1 MVSFFKG
8 ALLIFVESMKYIVIV
23 LAVLFSLA
31 FAATTQAQVWRT
43 RLFVVD
49 SLGNYSMLQ
58 GPPSGGTVT
67 SPASGTL
74 VTTASLSNY
83 LPLAGG
89 VLSTPSLATLL
100 MLTSTKAAPATVL
113 SMNGGRV
120 VMQSTASTPSS
131 GSTIASNVSA
141 VVVAD
146 NGVTNSPA
154 TITLPSGT
162 EGQILY
168 ITTQDP
174 DGVTITTTVNSVSVN
189 VTIADSEVGTFMYLG
204 GQWRIQH

>member
-1 MVSFFKG
+1 MVCFFKRVH
-8 ALLIFVESMKYIVIV
+8 LVFVESMKYIVIFLV
-23 LAVLFSLA
+23 VLFPLIFTS
-31 FAATTQAQVWRT
+31 TTRAQVWHT

-49 SLGNYSMLQ
+49 SLGNYTMLQ

-67 SPASGTL
+67 SPANATIL
-74 VTTASLSNY
+74 TTASFSNY

-89 VLSTPSLATLL
+89 VLSTPSHATLL
-100 MLTSTKAAPATVL
+100 SLTSTVAAPATVL
-113 SMNGGRV
+113 SMNGGRIV
-120 VMQSTASTPSS
+120 IQSTASTPSS

-141 VVVAD
+141 VVVGN

-154 TITLPSGT
+154 TITLPAGT

>member
-1 MVSFFKG
+1 
-8 ALLIFVESMKYIVIV
+8 MKYIVVV
-23 LAVLFSLA
+23 LAVLFS
-31 FAATTQAQVWRT
+31 FTATAQAQVWHT
-43 RLFVVD
+43 RLFVED
-49 SLGNYSMLQ
+49 SLGNYTMLQ
-58 GPPSGGTVT
+58 GPPSGGTAS
-67 SPASGTL
+67 SPANATIL
-74 VTTASLSNY
+74 TTASLSNY
-83 LPLAGG
+83 LPIAGG
-89 VLSTPSLATLL
+89 TLSTSSLATLL
-100 MLTSTKAAPATVL
+100 TLTSTKAAPATVL
-113 SMNGGRV
+113 SMNGGRMV
-120 VMQSTASTPSS
+120 IQSTESTPSS

-154 TITLPSGT
+154 TATLPAGT

-204 GQWRIQH
+204 SQWRIQH